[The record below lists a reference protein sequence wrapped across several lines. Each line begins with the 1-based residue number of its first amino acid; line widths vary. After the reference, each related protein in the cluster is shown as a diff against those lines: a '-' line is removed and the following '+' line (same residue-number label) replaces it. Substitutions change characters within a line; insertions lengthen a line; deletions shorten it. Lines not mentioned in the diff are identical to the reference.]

1 MKILYIDPQS
11 SANLAQYDYHLLQEI
26 RQQII
31 YCCNINY
38 DANQL
43 NNVDYRFVFKYNIY
57 KNNIWRGISYIIS
70 LIKIFSVI
78 RKERPNVIHIQWI
91 KLWQFDFLLLTIIKL
106 LYNAK
111 VVYTAHNV
119 LPHDSGNSY
128 KSRMKRYYQK
138 VDVIITHTLVSKK
151 ELIELFSLN
160 ESKIQVI
167 PHGLF
172 LFDGNREELNLAKQR
187 ISAKLNLENKLVFS
201 VLGIQN
207 KYKGIS
213 LVMDL
218 WKDLSKYNFFSRIEL
233 LIIGKKG
240 NIDLS
245 EMLGYD
251 NVFVCDNYISNID
264 FQAYLEI
271 TDVLLLPYIKISQSG
286 VLLSAI
292 GSKIP
297 FLVTN
302 VGGLSEPLSVAD
314 VGWCIGE
321 ATIDNLKKKMMEIIT
336 NPNEVEIKKN
346 NTLGWKLVQD
356 YYNWATISSKTEKL
370 YLTLKEL

>member
-321 ATIDNLKKKMMEIIT
+321 ATIDNLKKKVMEIIT
-336 NPNEVEIKKN
+336 NPSEVEIKKN